1 MSPRA
6 HKQESHM
13 KESQKVCREANTQ
26 WSRDKLLLQ
35 TFALVSSIKVLLV
48 PTYHS
53 TDFEVHRNWLAITHS
68 LPINEW
74 YTNSESEW
82 TLDYPP
88 LFAWFEWL
96 LSQFGKLVDPE
107 MLKVDNLN
115 YASGRTVLFQRATV
129 MISDLALVYGVREMG
144 KVYSTSFNSFAAF
157 SFLTLCNMGLLVVD
171 HIHFQYNGF
180 LLGIL
185 LIAIANVSKQ
195 DQMSTLVG
203 AGAFAVLLNLKHLYL
218 YVAPPF
224 IVWLLKWY
232 CLRSGHFFLRLI
244 QLGGIVLTVL
254 AVSFGPFMTQLPEV
268 LSRLFP
274 FKRGLV
280 HAYWAPNAWALY
292 IGADK
297 MLSLVWKRLGL
308 PTTTKTAAMTGG
320 LVQEGELSV
329 LPTPTPLVAFIATFL
344 AILPALIILFKR
356 KQNLLKPR
364 DFVECLVLCGLS
376 SFIFGWHVHEKAIL
390 TAIVPLCVLATLD
403 SFNAR
408 VFMILS
414 AAGHT
419 SILPLLFPKNL
430 TILKITML
438 LTYSAA
444 SCVCLPKL
452 HRTSLLKI
460 HEWLYVAV
468 LPLVTLYETLI
479 HRIVFGEKLP
489 FLPLAGTSVYCAI
502 GVLYSWLLYYHN
514 YSCGQMKETKTM
526 KKKKR

>member
-1 MSPRA
+1 MSSRTN
-6 HKQESHM
+6 KRESAT
-13 KESQKVCREANTQ
+13 KESQKVIQESNTQ

-68 LPINEW
+68 LPITEW
-74 YTNSESEW
+74 YTNSNSEW

-96 LSQFGKLVDPE
+96 LSQFGKFVDPE

-129 MISDLALVYGVREMG
+129 MISDLTLVYGVREIG
-144 KVYSTSFNSFAAF
+144 KVYATSFNGFAAF
-157 SFLTLCNMGLLVVD
+157 AFLTLCNMGLLVVD

-185 LIAIANVSKQ
+185 LIAIANVSKP
-195 DQMSTLVG
+195 DQTSILIG
-203 AGAFAVLLNLKHLYL
+203 AGAFSILLNLKHLYL
-218 YVAPPF
+218 YVAPAF

-232 CLRSGHFFLRLI
+232 CSRSGNLFLRLI
-244 QLGGIVLTVL
+244 QLGAIVLTVL
-254 AVSFGPFMTQLPEV
+254 AISFGPFVTQLTQV

-292 IGADK
+292 VGVDK
-297 MLSLVWKRLGL
+297 VLSVLWKRLGWPL
-308 PTTTKTAAMTGG
+308 TTQTAAMTGG

-329 LPTPTPLVAFIATFL
+329 LPTPTPIVTFIATIL
-344 AILPALIILFKR
+344 AVMPALITLSKR
-356 KQNLLKPR
+356 RQNMLKPR
-364 DFVECLVLCGLS
+364 DFITCLVLCGLS

-390 TAIVPLCVLATLD
+390 TAILPLGILATLD

-408 VFMILS
+408 AFMILS

-430 TILKITML
+430 IILKITML
-438 LTYSAA
+438 LTYTAA
-444 SCVCLPKL
+444 SWVCLPKL
-452 HRTSLLKI
+452 HRTSLLRTY
-460 HEWLYVAV
+460 EWLYIAA

-479 HRIVFGEKLP
+479 HRIVLGDKLP
-489 FLPLAGTSVYCAI
+489 FLPLAATSIYCAI
-502 GVLYSWLLYYHN
+502 GVVYTWLLIYYN
-514 YSCGQMKETKTM
+514 YPCDEMKEAKIM
-526 KKKKR
+526 KKKRR